1 MFFKAESTTS
11 TGYSQV
17 SHAWLS
23 LLGLTCVGYNKVRVA
38 AQSIRHY
45 DGGATVLEAYP
56 MKLFVMLV
64 VGIALAA
71 PAFSMRGDQAEGA
84 APSSGNDIKALPPIN
99 LQDFDGKAIP
109 AAQFKGNIVVL
120 DFWATWCVPCIAEIP
135 WLNRLQEKYGAKGVR
150 VVGVAL
156 ASGDAAEVKPFVGRN
171 KMKYTVLMGDDDQVY
186 DLNVVAFPT
195 TYLVTRDMKVF
206 RRYIGSGPKK
216 AAELEA
222 DIQKLLAMN

>member
-1 MFFKAESTTS
+1 
-11 TGYSQV
+11 
-17 SHAWLS
+17 
-23 LLGLTCVGYNKVRVA
+23 
-38 AQSIRHY
+38 
-45 DGGATVLEAYP
+45 
-56 MKLFVMLV
+56 MKLFVILMIA
-64 VGIALAA
+64 IALAA
-71 PAFSMRGDQAEGA
+71 PAFSMRGDQAEA
-84 APSSGNDIKALPPIN
+84 SAPSSGNDIKALPPIN
-99 LQDFDGKAIP
+99 LQDFDGKAIS

-135 WLNRLQEKYGAKGVR
+135 ALNRLQEKYGAKGVR

-206 RRYIGSGPKK
+206 RRYIGSGPRK

-222 DIQKLLAMN
+222 DIQKLLAMS

>member
-1 MFFKAESTTS
+1 
-11 TGYSQV
+11 
-17 SHAWLS
+17 
-23 LLGLTCVGYNKVRVA
+23 
-38 AQSIRHY
+38 
-45 DGGATVLEAYP
+45 
-56 MKLFVMLV
+56 MKLFVILAV
-64 VGIALAA
+64 AIALAA
-71 PAFSMRGDQAEGA
+71 PALSMQRDQAEGA
-84 APSSGNDIKALPPIN
+84 APPPSGNDIKALPPIN

-109 AAQFKGNIVVL
+109 SDQFKGNIVVL

-135 WLNRLQEKYGAKGVR
+135 TLNRLQEKYAAKGVR

-195 TYLVTRDMKVF
+195 TYLLTRDMKVF
-206 RRYIGSGPKK
+206 RRYIGAGPRK

-222 DIQKLLAMN
+222 DIQKLLAVN

>member
-1 MFFKAESTTS
+1 MKIFLI
-11 TGYSQV
+11 V
-17 SHAWLS
+17 SIA
-23 LLGLTCVGYNKVRVA
+23 
-38 AQSIRHY
+38 
-45 DGGATVLEAYP
+45 
-56 MKLFVMLV
+56 
-64 VGIALAA
+64 IALGA
-71 PAFSMRGDQAEGA
+71 PALSMQSNQAEGQA
-84 APSSGNDIKALPPIN
+84 TSPSSDVKPLPQIN
-99 LQDFDGKAIP
+99 LQDFEGKAFSSD
-109 AAQFKGNIVVL
+109 QFKGSIVVL

-135 WLNRLQEKYGAKGVR
+135 TLNRLQEKYAAKGVR

-206 RRYIGSGPKK
+206 RRYIGAGPKK

-222 DIQKLLAMN
+222 DIQKLLAVN